1 MKEATLTW
9 YGHMIRRNEELDGDI
24 MDRNEEIRRC
34 AKVDIAE
41 EDEGSNAEME
51 WTVKWIGAERK

>member
-1 MKEATLTW
+1 M
-9 YGHMIRRNEELDGDI
+9 MRRNEELDGDI
-24 MDRNEEIRRC
+24 MGRNEEIRRC

>member
-1 MKEATLTW
+1 
-9 YGHMIRRNEELDGDI
+9 

-41 EDEGSNAEME
+41 EDEGSNAGVE
-51 WTVKWIGAERK
+51 WTVEWIGAERK